1 MSNDVRMLAVLA
13 TTSAASGREVVVA
26 IVGGTMLAL
35 SLSRPRL
42 WWTEAPTD
50 GSVSTRRWAERLRRS
65 AERLLTLFLL
75 VMAAYAACTLAEV
88 LSKQLGREFVALLD
102 GAGAFLCLYAWLVH
116 FGPFVREWRLR
127 GVVGAAVLY
136 TCVMYSA
143 LIVGLILTGVALK
156 VPFLTGD
163 LRLIVNAILFP
174 TMGWV
179 FYWFTRPKSEN
190 GSKAKPDPSTE
201 TQADPTKA

>member
-1 MSNDVRMLAVLA
+1 MLATDPA
-13 TTSAASGREVVVA
+13 TTSAATAGGREVVVA

-50 GSVSTRRWAERLRRS
+50 GSVSTRRWAKLALTLSER
-65 AERLLTLFLL
+65 ALTLFLL

-88 LSKQLGREFVALLD
+88 LSKQLGREFVDLLR
-102 GAGAFLCLYAWLVH
+102 GAGAFLFIYAWLVH

-127 GVVGAAVLY
+127 GVMGAAVLY

-143 LIVGLILTGVALK
+143 LVVGFILTGAVLK

-163 LRLIVNAILFP
+163 LRLVVTAILFS

-179 FYWFTRPKSEN
+179 FYWLTRPKPEN
-190 GSKAKPDPSTE
+190 GSKAEPDPSTE

>member
-1 MSNDVRMLAVLA
+1 
-13 TTSAASGREVVVA
+13 
-26 IVGGTMLAL
+26 MLAL
-35 SLSRPRL
+35 SLTRPRL

-50 GSVSTRRWAERLRRS
+50 GSVSTRRWAERLRRW

-88 LSKQLGREFVALLD
+88 LSKQLGREFVDLLD

-143 LIVGLILTGVALK
+143 LVVGLILTGVVLN
-156 VPFLTGD
+156 VPFLAGD
-163 LRLIVNAILFP
+163 RGLVVNAILALA
-174 TMGWV
+174 MGLA
-179 FYWFTRPKSEN
+179 FYWLTRPNPEN
-190 GSKAKPDPSTE
+190 GSKAEPDPSTE
-201 TQADPTKA
+201 AQADPTKA

>member
-1 MSNDVRMLAVLA
+1 MLSTILA
-13 TTSAASGREVVVA
+13 TTSTASAGGREVVVA

-42 WWTEAPTD
+42 WWTEAPIG
-50 GSVSTRRWAERLRRS
+50 GSVSTRRWAKRALTLSER
-65 AERLLTLFLL
+65 ALTLFLL

-88 LSKQLGREFVALLD
+88 LNKQLGREFVDLLH
-102 GAGAFLCLYAWLVH
+102 GAGAFLFLYAWLVH

-143 LIVGLILTGVALK
+143 LVVGLILTGAVLK
-156 VPFLTGD
+156 VPVLTGD
-163 LRLIVNAILFP
+163 LRLAVTAILFS

-179 FYWFTRPKSEN
+179 FYWLARPTPAN
-190 GSKAKPDPSTE
+190 GSEAKPDLSTE
-201 TQADPTKA
+201 TQADSTPA

>member
-1 MSNDVRMLAVLA
+1 MLSPVLA

-50 GSVSTRRWAERLRRS
+50 ESVSTRRWAER
-65 AERLLTLFLL
+65 ALTLFLL

-88 LSKQLGREFVALLD
+88 LSKQLGREFVDLLH
-102 GAGAFLCLYAWLVH
+102 GAEAFLFLYAWLVH

-127 GVVGAAVLY
+127 GVMGAAVLY

-143 LIVGLILTGVALK
+143 LVVGFILTGAALK

-163 LRLIVNAILFP
+163 LRLVVTAILTP
-174 TMGWV
+174 AMGWV
-179 FYWFTRPKSEN
+179 FYRFTRPNPEN
-190 GSKAKPDPSTE
+190 GSKAEPDAPTQ
-201 TQADPTKA
+201 TQADTTPA